1 MRVSRKIRNLL
12 RRERRANPSVEMR
25 LAQGKA
31 ESPTKQQIRE
41 RAEALWLE
49 YKSKGATWSACVQA
63 VKTKWVPQFKNKY
76 RE

>member
-31 ESPTKQQIRE
+31 ESPTKRQIRE
-41 RAEALWLE
+41 RFDESAPVQMSRSCEDVRWSIATDVALR
-49 YKSKGATWSACVQA
+49 
-63 VKTKWVPQFKNKY
+63 Y
-76 RE
+76 RLTHG